1 MQFGDLSTD
10 VALKKLNGFL
20 TSRSY
25 VEGYHFSAAD
35 ANIFK
40 SIPSAPEASKYP
52 NVYRWYVHIAS
63 KVGIVAAI
71 CKKHAAAPK
80 PSTPKAAAPKAATPK
95 AATPKAATPK
105 AATPKKAAADDD
117 DDDDD
122 LFGDDDDEEE
132 DEAAKAAAKK
142 RADAAKANKKE
153 KAKPVER
160 SQVVLEVKPWEAE
173 TDLAELAAKIK
184 EVKVEGLT
192 WGEGHKLV
200 PVAYGIKKLLVQ
212 CIIIDE
218 LVLLDDITEAI
229 EQFEDYVQSVDV
241 ASMNKM

>member
-1 MQFGDLSTD
+1 MPIDTTKFQMVKTAKFAVLHPVSGCKPMK
-10 VALKKLNGFL
+10 VA
-20 TSRSY
+20 
-25 VEGYHFSAAD
+25 
-35 ANIFK
+35 
-40 SIPSAPEASKYP
+40 
-52 NVYRWYVHIAS
+52 
-63 KVGIVAAI
+63 
-71 CKKHAAAPK
+71 HAAKA
-80 PSTPKAAAPKAATPK
+80 TPAKKAATPK
-95 AATPKAATPK
+95 AVTPKAVTPK
-105 AATPKKAAADDD
+105 AATPKKADDDDD

-142 RADAAKANKKE
+142 RADAAKASKKE
-153 KAKPVER
+153 KPKPVER

-173 TDLAELAAKIK
+173 TDLIELAEKIK
-184 EVKVEGLT
+184 QVKIEGLT

-200 PVAYGIKKLLVQ
+200 PVAFGIKKLLVQ
-212 CIIIDE
+212 CIIVDD